1 MHLSVDAEIA
11 SISWLLWRV
20 CRERGRQ
27 GCLWDPDFLE
37 TLDFHH
43 LGWLPSGSEG
53 ILVESGWEQLA
64 WGDHATLTSRLL
76 ARAETRP
83 CLFIL
88 PSCLCSP
95 TNREKLPTRGQ
106 GRELGVTQW
115 LPKGPLD
122 GSRLPG
128 SWSLDR
134 GHCIC
139 FYKKLHERNREER
152 GVWQMTRESKVWLQ
166 VVLPWGEDSLIGVQ
180 KGEVTVGRG

>member
-1 MHLSVDAEIA
+1 MLKLPLYLDCCEECAGNVEGRGVSEIL
-11 SISWLLWRV
+11 ISWRPLI
-20 CRERGRQ
+20 
-27 GCLWDPDFLE
+27 
-37 TLDFHH
+37 
-43 LGWLPSGSEG
+43 SI
-53 ILVESGWEQLA
+53 ILVDCPVAVRASWWSLDESNWHE
-64 WGDHATLTSRLL
+64 ATMQPWPRGCWPELR
-76 ARAETRP
+76 RP

-139 FYKKLHERNREER
+139 FYEKLHERNREER

-166 VVLPWGEDSLIGVQ
+166 VILPWGEDSLSGVQ
-180 KGEVTVGRG
+180 TVGRG